1 MNERNKKSSENG
13 MFVGLIFAFV
23 LCIAYLPYLT
33 IKTNQSFNNGVAQA
47 QASARSLAGPDVIVA
62 FDAISQSIIAS
73 NCVKNTRSSHQ
84 SQSPSFGNLLASKE
98 NFAKNKAKG
107 SEIWIQCFNNQ
118 VAMLTISTDSE
129 QLEGLRALS
138 ARLAN

>member
-1 MNERNKKSSENG
+1 MNERNKDNFGNG
-13 MFVGLIFAFV
+13 MLAGWMFIFV
-23 LCIAYLPYLT
+23 LSFTYMPYVS

-47 QASARSLAGPDVIVA
+47 QASARSLAGPEVIVA

-73 NCVKNTRSSHQ
+73 NCVKNTKSERQ
-84 SQSPSFGNLLASKE
+84 NQSPILGNLLASKE
-98 NFAKNKAKG
+98 NFARHKAKG

-118 VAMLTISTDSE
+118 VSMLTISTDSE